1 MAQILKPNFCT
12 FSISVLFFSRWGG
25 HTSLAYSRW
34 GLTVTDTVEIMLVV
48 LHAYKIYGKEA
59 PITYE
64 LWYKLIQYALTMTS
78 LNSEESPGT

>member
-1 MAQILKPNFCT
+1 MFCPL
-12 FSISVLFFSRWGG
+12 VGG
-25 HTSLAYSRW
+25 GPIHHLHTLGGVSPVA
-34 GLTVTDTVEIMLVV
+34 DTVEIMLVV

-78 LNSEESPGT
+78 LSSEESPGT